1 MKRYIA
7 IILAVLL
14 AVSMMGCGQSGDLFT
29 ESTGE
34 EGAVQTA
41 PVDEKGM
48 KVGYLL
54 PSGTDTTDTESRIE
68 GIRQM
73 QYETGLKDSQIL
85 IRTDVSKD
93 DSAAAIDE
101 MVRQGCNII
110 FACDGRYENTML
122 AAAQQHPDVQF
133 CQEDGTKA
141 KKSGLANMHTYY
153 VRLFEGY
160 YAAGVISGM
169 KINELLNSGR
179 ITSADCI
186 IGFVANAE
194 EPETTSCIN
203 AFYLG
208 VGEVCSQASML
219 VRYTEGAGDYDAD
232 ARAAQQ
238 LLEAGASFMSQFTS
252 TTGVATICAEN
263 DIPIVGN
270 AVNIIDVAPSEAL
283 TSVVADWS
291 VYYTYAVNCLLQ
303 GTAIDTDWSG
313 GYDDGAVI
321 LSQLNDK
328 HLAEGSIERLTE
340 VEKDLRDGK
349 AKVFDTEKFTVDG
362 DSLETLAEDNDDFK
376 KFAKNIKDGE
386 YRESAKRSAP
396 SMDFFVDGIE
406 ESTYDYLGDGEEN
419 AETDEADSDSDE
431 AAVVNETV
439 DEENTDEEDTSDE
452 DAANEGDSDE
462 DTTEEDDSDADTS
475 DADDEES
482 TSDEESDTEEDTE
495 EESDTE
501 TRGAAGRYNFAEDS
515 EE

>member
-1 MKRYIA
+1 
-7 IILAVLL
+7 
-14 AVSMMGCGQSGDLFT
+14 
-29 ESTGE
+29 
-34 EGAVQTA
+34 
-41 PVDEKGM
+41 
-48 KVGYLL
+48 
-54 PSGTDTTDTESRIE
+54 
-68 GIRQM
+68 
-73 QYETGLKDSQIL
+73 
-85 IRTDVSKD
+85 
-93 DSAAAIDE
+93 
-101 MVRQGCNII
+101 
-110 FACDGRYENTML
+110 
-122 AAAQQHPDVQF
+122 
-133 CQEDGTKA
+133 
-141 KKSGLANMHTYY
+141 
-153 VRLFEGY
+153 
-160 YAAGVISGM
+160 
-169 KINELLNSGR
+169 
-179 ITSADCI
+179 
-186 IGFVANAE
+186 
-194 EPETTSCIN
+194 
-203 AFYLG
+203 
-208 VGEVCSQASML
+208 
-219 VRYTEGAGDYDAD
+219 
-232 ARAAQQ
+232 
-238 LLEAGASFMSQFTS
+238 MSQFTT

-362 DSLETLAEDNDDFK
+362 DSLETLVEDNDDFK

-431 AAVVNETV
+431 AAGDNETV
-439 DEENTDEEDTSDE
+439 DEENADEEDTSDE
-452 DAANEGDSDE
+452 DAADEGDSDE